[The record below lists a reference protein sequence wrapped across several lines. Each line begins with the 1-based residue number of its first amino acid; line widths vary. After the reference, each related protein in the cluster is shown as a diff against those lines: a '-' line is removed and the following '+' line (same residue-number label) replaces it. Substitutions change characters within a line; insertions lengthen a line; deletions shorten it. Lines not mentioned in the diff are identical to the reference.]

1 MKPTKY
7 YSSIFLRFISYDR
20 FLFRFADREEAL
32 NPPSD
37 LLDRV
42 RNCMIYLICSRPI
55 ITIIPESFKA
65 HIDHCQF
72 DIRYRINDK
81 EQVQNVKTPKGLIK
95 DFGGKVEV
103 SKFPHNAIHFYDKD
117 ENLVVN
123 MLISNF
129 VHLLEGISDEVSNHE
144 VLYIGKGTA
153 DCAVDRLDGHT
164 TLEKILADILR
175 DEPNKEVAILIY
187 NFEAKKS
194 VISNSKIGESAEI
207 RGDKAKEHFVKVAK
221 YKPDI
226 EEQTKIT
233 EALLIDYFS
242 TSRYNTHFSNGLSLK
257 AGIFDNIREVDLDA
271 LVVELD
277 NENIGFLKIFSRKI
291 VPNYFHHAW
300 LDIRKIEGRISVFES
315 EK

>member
-20 FLFRFADREEAL
+20 FLFRFADREQAL
-32 NPPSD
+32 NPPLD

-42 RNCMIYLICSRPI
+42 RSCMIYLICSRPLV
-55 ITIIPESFKA
+55 TIIPESFKA
-65 HIDHCQF
+65 NSDQCQF
-72 DIRYRINDK
+72 DIKYRLNDGEK
-81 EQVQNVKTPKGLIK
+81 IINVKTPKGLVK

-103 SKFPHNAIHFYDKD
+103 SKFPHTAIHFYDKD
-117 ENLVVN
+117 ENLVVD
-123 MLISNF
+123 MLVSNL
-129 VHLLEGISDEVSNHE
+129 VHLLEGITDEVVNHE

-187 NFEAKKS
+187 NFETKKS
-194 VISNSKIGESAEI
+194 VISNPIIGESAEI
-207 RGDKAKEHFVKVAK
+207 RGEKAREHFIKVAEF
-221 YKPDI
+221 KPDI
-226 EEQTKIT
+226 EEQTKIA

-242 TSRYNTHFSNGLSLK
+242 TSKYNTHFSNGLSLK
-257 AGIFDNIREVDLDA
+257 AGVFDNIRKVDLDA

-277 NENIGFLKIFSRKI
+277 NENIGFLKIFSKKI
-291 VPNYFHHAW
+291 APSYFHHAW
-300 LDIRKIEGRISVFES
+300 LDIRKLEGRISVFDPKE
-315 EK
+315 